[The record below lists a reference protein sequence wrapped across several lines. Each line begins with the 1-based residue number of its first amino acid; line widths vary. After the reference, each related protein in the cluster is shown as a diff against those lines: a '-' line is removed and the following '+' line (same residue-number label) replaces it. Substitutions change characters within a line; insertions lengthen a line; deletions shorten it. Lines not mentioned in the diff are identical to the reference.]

1 MAGREPPTTRRRSLL
16 GLAGLVWLLAA
27 GLPGAP
33 PGALPAQAHAQAA
46 PPSLFVYLHTEVK
59 SSALEKALR
68 QALPGLEV
76 TVFGR
81 FRDFEEAIANRKP
94 DAVLALQPLLATL
107 ALPPVLQGMRGDRD
121 WEPYVLISEES
132 AAEGE
137 PTNKV
142 VGVVDLLG
150 RTGTQQLVSKLLG
163 NPTVELRRVTKLED
177 LLPLLQF
184 SAAGAVLVP
193 GSAAKS
199 ISERSRLRLRVHNLP
214 DARVGLPALGV
225 WKAQYR
231 AFFVRQLQAVDAAT
245 LRMLGLDKWSAR

>member
-1 MAGREPPTTRRRSLL
+1 VTPPNVVTASATASARARLL
-16 GLAGLVWLLAA
+16 WALAA
-27 GLPGAP
+27 LACLAAVGLPGA
-33 PGALPAQAHAQAA
+33 ALAQPAR
-46 PPSLFVYLHTEVK
+46 PSLYVYLHTEVK
-59 SSALEKALR
+59 SSALEKTLR
-68 QALPGLEV
+68 QALPDLEV

-81 FRDFEEAIANRKP
+81 FRDFEEAMANRKP
-94 DAVLALQPLLATL
+94 DAVLALQPMLATL
-107 ALPPVLQGMRGDRD
+107 SVPPALQGMRGDRD
-121 WEPYVLISEES
+121 WEPYVLLSEES
-132 AAEGE
+132 AGDGGAA
-137 PTNKV
+137 TKV

-163 NPTVELRRVTKLED
+163 NPAVELRRVTKLED

-225 WKAQYR
+225 WRSQQR
-231 AFFVRQLQAVDAAT
+231 AFIVQRVQGLDASA
-245 LRMLGLDKWSAR
+245 LRLLGLERWSPR